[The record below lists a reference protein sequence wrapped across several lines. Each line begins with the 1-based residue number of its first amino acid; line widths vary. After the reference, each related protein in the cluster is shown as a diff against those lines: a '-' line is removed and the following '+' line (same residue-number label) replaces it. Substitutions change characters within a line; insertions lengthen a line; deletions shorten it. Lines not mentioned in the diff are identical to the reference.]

1 MAASGLRSSAR
12 PFLSDRT
19 RLQIV
24 SLLYTQTSL
33 SHLCASSCIRK
44 SNARVGA
51 DKSSSARVKE
61 DTRVV
66 PIYMIRPLITRDT
79 PIRQIIGRED
89 FSVVSKRAR
98 NETDKT
104 GGIRRHY
111 VTRRFSR
118 EKLATFCHELRF
130 PAYVRRIAA
139 KKKKK
144 RGKKMMLAIKQT

>member
-19 RLQIV
+19 HLQIV

-33 SHLCASSCIRK
+33 STFAHH
-44 SNARVGA
+44 RVSVNQMHVSVPINHRPRA
-51 DKSSSARVKE
+51 TE

-89 FSVVSKRAR
+89 FSEVSKRAR
-98 NETDKT
+98 NKTDKT
-104 GGIRRHY
+104 GGIRIHY
-111 VTRRFSR
+111 VIRRFSR

-144 RGKKMMLAIKQT
+144 KRGKK